1 MSSQPVVY
9 TFCLNSDDAR
19 VDEDGDFNF
28 ELGQAVASL
37 EASKLILSSF
47 EFPVSQY
54 PIDERNGRLYIR
66 EDVALPLP
74 AKLCVDEHW
83 RDEHGHLARR
93 RCEVCIPAA
102 VNQAVRAEAVE
113 NEGILLTFAHPHCL
127 FSNGRLCISV
137 GDGAPVHFVGISTDV
152 PSTAIREVDE
162 RTLRLQTLLGP
173 SEFEQAALVCSG
185 TGDLSR
191 LCAALQARL
200 ALWPLHATVS
210 FETATGTVC
219 LKFAKGSAQ
228 ARGRG
233 YGVELSGSALGL
245 LGMSPTRKEA
255 SAPPR
260 APQTSILSIPDRCD
274 DVTFRSGAA
283 LFEHVALTPGWYAPC
298 HRSFCPSQ
306 PRRMRDE
313 VSGQLNRLHLF
324 PAETEHVVAMQI
336 AGDTVLVPL
345 MNGVHDADSLC
356 AAFSASHA
364 RVRGRGGAVVTLS
377 YDRRDARF
385 TFSAVWGADGSECIF
400 DLLFSH
406 PDSIDGERLGFGDD
420 NLYGQSSYAS
430 TSAVRV
436 AALANHYG
444 LRETE
449 GQTKFVLRASP
460 LPVIGAIVRS
470 AQGGTITV
478 STYLANRPFACNAG
492 LGRVAIVSSATEVF
506 HASDVDED
514 GAPTDVH
521 GAVGAMRGS
530 RRGFVTVCDG
540 HLMTLHVGRVAS
552 IRVGSALCVSLP
564 PCPFS
569 VSSGLL
575 PASLGRQLGFPKGVL
590 SCARGDCVIAAPNV
604 YDLDHVDYVLLYLS
618 DIPSVSTSLIHQV
631 GNSVTTP
638 FVKLVMYPSMRE
650 ERMLPRELSL
660 AAGCRLRRLKLGV
673 RNPDGSRYAFNG
685 AHFSLSLSSVCA
697 A

>member
-19 VDEDGDFNF
+19 VDDDGDFNF

-66 EDVALPLP
+66 EDLALARPV
-74 AKLCVDEHW
+74 KLRVDEHW
-83 RDEHGHLARR
+83 RDEHDLPAHR
-93 RCEVCIPAA
+93 RCEVHIPAT
-102 VNQAVRAEAVE
+102 VNQAMHATSAGDGGV
-113 NEGILLTFAHPHCL
+113 LLTFAHPHCL
-127 FSNGRLCISV
+127 FSNGQLCISA
-137 GDGAPVHFVGISTDV
+137 GDGAPVHFVGISADV
-152 PSTAIREVDE
+152 PSTAIHEVDE
-162 RTLRLQTLLGP
+162 KTIRLQTLLGP
-173 SEFEQAALVCSG
+173 SEFEQAALVCCG

-191 LCAALQARL
+191 LCAALQVRL
-200 ALWPLHATVS
+200 AHWPLRATVS
-210 FETATGTVC
+210 FETSTGTIC
-219 LKFAKGSAQ
+219 FKFAKGSA
-228 ARGRG
+228 RTRG
-233 YGVELSGSALGL
+233 YGVELSGTALGL
-245 LGMSPTRKEA
+245 LGMSPTRMEA
-255 SAPPR
+255 IDPPH
-260 APQTSILSIPDRCD
+260 APQASLLDIPNRCD

-283 LFEHVALTPGWYAPC
+283 SFEHVALTPGWYAPC

-313 VSGQLNRLHLF
+313 ISGQLNRLHLF
-324 PAETEHVVAMQI
+324 PADTEHFVAMQI

-345 MNGVHDADSLC
+345 LNGVHDADSLC
-356 AAFSASHA
+356 AAFNASHA

-377 YDRRDARF
+377 YDKRVARF
-385 TFSAVWGADGSECIF
+385 TFSALWSADGSECIF

-406 PDSIDGERLGFGDD
+406 SDSIDGERLGFGDD
-420 NLYGQSSYAS
+420 NLYGQSSYSS

-444 LRETE
+444 LREID

-460 LPVIGAIVRS
+460 LPVLNAIVRS
-470 AQGGTITV
+470 ARGGAITV
-478 STYLANRPFACNAG
+478 STYLANRPFACNAR

-530 RRGFVTVCDG
+530 RRGYVTACEG
-540 HLMTLHVGRVAS
+540 HSMTLHVGRVAS
-552 IRVGSALCVSLP
+552 IRAGSALCISLP

-575 PASLGRQLGFPKGVL
+575 PASLGRQLGFPNGVVA
-590 SCARGDCVIAAPNV
+590 CARGDCMIAAPNV

-618 DIPSVSTSLIHQV
+618 DIPCVSTSLIHQV
-631 GNSVTTP
+631 GNRVTTP

-650 ERMLPRELSL
+650 ERMLPRELTL
-660 AAGCRLRRLKLGV
+660 AAGSRLKRLKLGV
-673 RNPDGSRYAFNG
+673 RNPDGSRYAFHG
-685 AHFSLSLSSVCA
+685 AHFSLSLASVCA